1 MVEVFRTQVK
11 DQAQAHNLTDH
22 IHRRFR
28 NYQANFDLDDC
39 DKILRVECLT
49 GPVQSLFLIRF
60 LKDLGCQAE
69 ILSDELPV
77 FGALINNTRIHQIY
91 SPTF

>member
-1 MVEVFRTQVK
+1 MIEVFKTQVK
-11 DQAQAHNLTDH
+11 DQVQARNLTDY

-69 ILSDELPV
+69 ILPDEPPV
-77 FGALINNTRIHQIY
+77 FSDPVNSIQIHSY
-91 SPTF
+91 TL